1 MSSGFIDVCTC
12 FDDGNVDAAI
22 VLIQSI
28 IDNKKLTTKIH
39 FHAIT
44 SSKTFR
50 CDNYFKASGSFA
62 MTTYNIDSPFSS
74 WPGKEYISVGTYLRF
89 MIPDLIDRT
98 ARVLYLDA
106 DTVVNDDLAS
116 LHNID
121 LNECPLAAMPDYGMV
136 LGSPHWDGYRVQY
149 NGKLY
154 SFNDYTQQVLGICK
168 ADPLAYFNAGVLL
181 IDLRKW
187 RNINERTI
195 EYLQANPGLPFLDQ
209 DALSHV
215 VAGHFVRLD
224 PRYNAFSYLAFPDG
238 RSRMDKIRGFAKDY
252 AAIRKIWRNDP
263 RIIHYAGSNK
273 PWSLHAE
280 TTALEHIWWD
290 YAGRSPISDRL
301 AQIKQAK
308 QVTPITARRC

>member
-1 MSSGFIDVCTC
+1 MEVPIGI
-12 FDDGNVDAAI
+12 
-22 VLIQSI
+22 
-28 IDNKKLTTKIH
+28 
-39 FHAIT
+39 
-44 SSKTFR
+44 
-50 CDNYFKASGSFA
+50 
-62 MTTYNIDSPFSS
+62 
-74 WPGKEYISVGTYLRF
+74 
-89 MIPDLIDRT
+89 
-98 ARVLYLDA
+98 
-106 DTVVNDDLAS
+106 
-116 LHNID
+116 
-121 LNECPLAAMPDYGMV
+121 
-136 LGSPHWDGYRVQY
+136 GYRVQY